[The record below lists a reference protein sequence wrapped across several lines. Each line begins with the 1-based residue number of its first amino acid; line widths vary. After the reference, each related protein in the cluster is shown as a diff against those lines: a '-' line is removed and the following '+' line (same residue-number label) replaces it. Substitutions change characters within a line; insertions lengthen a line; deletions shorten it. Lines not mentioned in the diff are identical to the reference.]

1 MTWAFA
7 DPFEE
12 DGPKVETNPHISA
25 IAVRD
30 GAIRPKNNLLFA
42 AARPVPENFLP
53 QFRCA
58 QVFLEGDRRRK
69 DRKNPHLPGLALQRD
84 ARQQTGDEQAGCGK
98 TCTHRANNSVKK
110 GGGWALAMALDA
122 SRIETRSKNRSKNIY
137 LLYHS
142 TVVKCEPF
150 ERGRWN
156 QCRLRAWKA
165 QQDRFRLEA

>member
-84 ARQQTGDEQAGCGK
+84 ARQQTGDEQADCGK
-98 TCTHRANNSVKK
+98 TCTHRAKNIGEVGEK
-110 GGGWALAMALDA
+110 APAMALDA
-122 SRIETRSKNRSKNIY
+122 SQIRTRSKNHSENNC

-150 ERGRWN
+150 ERGTRRN
-156 QCRLRAWKA
+156 R
-165 QQDRFRLEA
+165 EASKRCK

>member
-84 ARQQTGDEQAGCGK
+84 ARQQTGDEQAGCDK
-98 TCTHRANNSVKK
+98 TCTHRAKNIGEVGEK
-110 GGGWALAMALDA
+110 APAMALDA
-122 SRIETRSKNRSKNIY
+122 SQIRTRSKNHSENNC

-150 ERGRWN
+150 ERDTRRN
-156 QCRLRAWKA
+156 RKTSKRYK
-165 QQDRFRLEA
+165 